1 MNHEEALN
9 LVPAYSDNELSVAE
23 AAGFERHL
31 NGCDECQQEY
41 AEQVRMS
48 ALVKHN
54 AVYFEASPQLA
65 KRLVA
70 ALPKAQS
77 SKKTNSIWDWNWIIA
92 WGGKGAVMASLVA
105 IVWSTSL
112 FLATPSFQE
121 KLTGELIAS
130 HIRSLQVDHLSDV
143 ISTDQHTVKPWFK
156 GMLDFSPPV
165 IDFSSSGFPLEGGRL
180 DYINGRTVAVIIYHH
195 NKHPINL
202 YVWPDSSKDS
212 GLQNTN
218 RNGYN
223 LVHWA
228 VNGMDYWVVSD
239 LEARKLTSFAESL
252 HNQLG
257 KPMKARGQE

>member
-9 LVPAYSDNELSVAE
+9 LVSAHSDNELSVAE

-31 NGCDECQQEY
+31 NGCVECQQEC
-41 AEQVRMS
+41 AEQIRMS

-54 AVYFEASPQLA
+54 AVYFEAPPQLA

-70 ALPKAQS
+70 ALPKAPPP
-77 SKKTNSIWDWNWIIA
+77 KKPNRFWNLDWENS
-92 WGGKGAVMASLVA
+92 WGSKGAVMASLVA

-112 FLATPSFQE
+112 FLATPSAQQ

-156 GMLDFSPPV
+156 GMLDFSPPAS
-165 IDFSSSGFPLEGGRL
+165 DFSSSGFPLEGGRL

-195 NKHPINL
+195 DKHPINL
-202 YVWPDSSKDS
+202 YVWPDSNKDS
-212 GLQNTN
+212 GLQNTD

-228 VNGMDYWVVSD
+228 VNGMDYWLVSD

-252 HNQLG
+252 HNELD
-257 KPMKARGQE
+257 KPMKAMEQE